1 MSTARTANGC
11 IATVMFAAVSLWAST
26 ATAADEQAFEEIV
39 VTAQKI
45 EQSLQEV
52 GLSINVLSGDELA
65 ERRVEDIGDLSRHLP
80 NVNVKNT
87 LGATNP
93 VVTIRGVGLND
104 FNANN
109 NPTAG
114 VYIDEVFLASTAMM
128 GLQLFDMERVE
139 VLKGPQ
145 GTLYGRNTTAGT
157 VSFVTRKPTPA
168 FEAFVSASY
177 GDYELFEAEAAAGGP
192 LTEVLGFR
200 LAAKVQ
206 DQGEGFSEDSVSGAN
221 FGAADRFAWRAQL
234 AWEPS
239 KRVSANLNL
248 HGGTDRSNSY
258 GIEHFGTQDPV
269 TFDVCQ
275 PILDGRVDPASC
287 VDFFGYSDT
296 DGDPFV
302 GDYDLLSTVDVESYG
317 AVLRF
322 DAELSSLLLTSV
334 SGYETLKRKQAEDFD
349 ASVVRSVNSTWDA
362 DIDQF
367 SQEFRLSSTAGRA
380 SWVAGLFY
388 SYDEVDTAAGNQFDS
403 RDLLL
408 TILSTDWRQKTRSAA
423 AFGHAE
429 WPLSERLS
437 LVTGLRFTWEEKDF
451 TGGSTDLNPDGT
463 SCILDPGCNP
473 GFAGPFPL
481 TATDTS
487 IDESDLSGKIGLNYK
502 PSDDWLF
509 YGSVGKGFKS
519 GGFFGGITFSDAEL
533 EPFEPE
539 ELIAY
544 EIGFRGQLADG
555 KVRVDGAAFYY
566 DYRDIQTFI
575 QVSVGGLTVLRLDN
589 VDSAEVLGFDFDVAW
604 RAASGL
610 TLQAGLGYVDS
621 ELGAFDSA
629 TGPVPAGRKLP
640 NAPELTFNGLVEYEW
655 ALGSEHLLRLV
666 VDASYTDSVFKEA
679 VNFGYLAAEDYW
691 LSNARLVYAPSNLH
705 WELAAW
711 VRNLADEEF
720 VVDAF
725 DNGVGNG
732 ILLYGEP
739 RTYGVTFTYR
749 WNR

>member
-1 MSTARTANGC
+1 MSQARTANGY
-11 IATVMFAAVSLWAST
+11 IAKVIVAAASLWAST

-45 EQSLQEV
+45 EQSLLEV
-52 GLSINVLSGDELA
+52 GLSVNVLSGDELA
-65 ERRVEDIGDLSRHLP
+65 ERRVEDVGDLSRHLP

-145 GTLYGRNTTAGT
+145 GTLYGRNTTAGA
-157 VSFVTRKPTPA
+157 VSFVTRKPTRD
-168 FEAFVSASY
+168 FEAFASAGY
-177 GDYELFEAEAAAGGP
+177 GDYQLFELEAAAGGP
-192 LTEVLGFR
+192 LTETLGFR

-206 DQGEGFSEDSVSGAN
+206 DQGDGFSEDRVSGAD
-221 FGAADRFAWRAQL
+221 FGAADRFAWRAHL
-234 AWEPS
+234 AWELS
-239 KRVSANLNL
+239 ERVSANLNV
-248 HGGTDRSNSY
+248 HGGRDRSNSY

-269 TFDVCQ
+269 TFGVCQ
-275 PILDGRVDPASC
+275 PILEGRVDPASC

-296 DGDPFV
+296 DGDPYA
-302 GDYDLLSTVDVESYG
+302 GDYDLLSSVDVESRG

-322 DAELSSLLLTSV
+322 DAEWGSLRLTSV
-334 SGYETLKRKQAEDFD
+334 SGYETLEREQAEDFD
-349 ASVVRSVNSTWDA
+349 AFAVRSVNSTWDA

-367 SQEFRLSSTAGRA
+367 SQELRLSSNAGGAR
-380 SWVAGLFY
+380 WLAGLFY
-388 SYDEVDTAAGNQFDS
+388 SYDEVDTAAGNRFDS

-408 TILSTDWRQKTRSAA
+408 TILSTDWRQRTRSAG

-429 WPLSERLS
+429 WPLSEGLS
-437 LVTGLRFTWEEKDF
+437 LVTGLRFTWEEKEF

-473 GFAGPFPL
+473 GFVGPFPL

-487 IDESDLSGKIGLNYK
+487 IDETDLSGKIGLNYK
-502 PSDDWLF
+502 PSDDWLL

-533 EPFEPE
+533 EPFDPE

-544 EIGFRGQLADG
+544 EIGFRVQQADG

-575 QVSVGGLTVLRLDN
+575 QVSVGGLSVLRLDN
-589 VDSAEVLGFDFDVAW
+589 VDSAEVIGFDFDVAW
-604 RAASGL
+604 RARRGL
-610 TLQAGLGYVDS
+610 TLQAGLGYVDT
-621 ELGAFDSA
+621 ELGAFESA
-629 TGPVPAGRKLP
+629 TGPVPAGRELP

-655 ALGSEHLLRLV
+655 APASEHLLRLI

-691 LSNARLVYAPSNLH
+691 LSNARLAWAASDLH

-711 VRNLADEEF
+711 VRNLADEHF

-749 WNR
+749 WN